1 MGEEPNGSGSDVF
14 VVVFEKLDE
23 RWECFFTMLFE
34 GTEAKIA
41 GVDGWAFKGSDSTF
55 DGAEVKV
62 G

>member
-14 VVVFEKLDE
+14 VVVFEKFDE
-23 RWECFFTMLFE
+23 RWECFFTMLLE
-34 GTEAKIA
+34 SSEAKVA
-41 GVDGWAFKGSDSTF
+41 GVDGWAFKGSDSTI